1 MKGRFELIITVL
13 TVIVGNFIY
22 AFAVKLFLLPAN
34 LMSSGTTGIALM
46 VNHAFGMAV
55 PTFVLCFNI
64 FMLLVGLV
72 ILGKKFVMTTVI
84 SSIFYPVALG
94 ILDNLLGD
102 IVITESPILN
112 VLYAGM
118 GIGLSLGIVIK
129 AGASTGGMDIPP
141 LVLNKFFKIPVSVSL
156 YVFDCI
162 ILLGQLTY
170 HPLEDLLYGILLIM
184 TTSIVL
190 DKVMLFGTTKTEVKV
205 ISKKAKE
212 ITQEILSELD
222 RGVTLLHGSGGYM
235 QQETYVVLSVVSN
248 YELHKVEKLVR
259 RIDPECFVI
268 INRVSEVWGRG
279 FSLGKIYASNKDN

>member
-1 MKGRFELIITVL
+1 MKGRFELIITVI
-13 TVIVGNFIY
+13 TVIFGNFIY

-34 LMSSGTTGIALM
+34 LMSSGTTGIALI
-46 VNHAFGMAV
+46 VNHATGLAV
-55 PTFVLCFNI
+55 PAFVLAFNI
-64 FMLLVGLV
+64 FMLLVGLI
-72 ILGKKFVMTTVI
+72 ILGKKFVMTTVV
-84 SSIFYPVALG
+84 SSVFYPVALG
-94 ILDNLLGD
+94 ILDNLFGD
-102 IVITESPILN
+102 IIITKSPILN

-162 ILLGQLTY
+162 ILAGQLLY
-170 HPLEDLLYGILLIM
+170 HPLEDLLYGILLVM

-205 ISKKAKE
+205 ISSKAKE

-235 QQETYVVLSVVSN
+235 QQDTYVVLSVVSN

-259 RIDPECFVI
+259 RIDPDCFVI

-279 FSLGKIYASNKDN
+279 FSLGKVYGIKEK

>member
-1 MKGRFELIITVL
+1 MKGRFELIITVI
-13 TVIVGNFIY
+13 TVILGNFIY

-34 LMSSGTTGIALM
+34 LMSSGTTGIALI
-46 VNHAFGMAV
+46 VNHATGLAV
-55 PTFVLCFNI
+55 PAFVLAFNI
-64 FMLLVGLV
+64 FMLLVGLI
-72 ILGKKFVMTTVI
+72 ILGKKFVMTTVV
-84 SSIFYPVALG
+84 SSVFYPVALG
-94 ILDNLLGD
+94 ILDNLFGD
-102 IVITESPILN
+102 IIITKSPILN

-162 ILLGQLTY
+162 ILAGQLLY
-170 HPLEDLLYGILLIM
+170 HPLEDLLYGILLVM

-205 ISKKAKE
+205 ISSKAKE

-235 QQETYVVLSVVSN
+235 QQDTYVVLSVVSN

-259 RIDPECFVI
+259 RIDPDCFVI

-279 FSLGKIYASNKDN
+279 FSLGKVYGIKEK

>member
-1 MKGRFELIITVL
+1 
-13 TVIVGNFIY
+13 Y
-22 AFAVKLFLLPAN
+22 
-34 LMSSGTTGIALM
+34 
-46 VNHAFGMAV
+46 
-55 PTFVLCFNI
+55 
-64 FMLLVGLV
+64 
-72 ILGKKFVMTTVI
+72 
-84 SSIFYPVALG
+84 
-94 ILDNLLGD
+94 
-102 IVITESPILN
+102 
-112 VLYAGM
+112 
-118 GIGLSLGIVIK
+118 
-129 AGASTGGMDIPP
+129 
-141 LVLNKFFKIPVSVSL
+141 
-156 YVFDCI
+156 DCI

-170 HPLEDLLYGILLIM
+170 HPVEDLLYGILLIM

-190 DKVMLFGTTKTEVKV
+190 DKVMMFGTTKTEVKV

-235 QQETYVVLSVVSN
+235 QQETFVVLSVVSN